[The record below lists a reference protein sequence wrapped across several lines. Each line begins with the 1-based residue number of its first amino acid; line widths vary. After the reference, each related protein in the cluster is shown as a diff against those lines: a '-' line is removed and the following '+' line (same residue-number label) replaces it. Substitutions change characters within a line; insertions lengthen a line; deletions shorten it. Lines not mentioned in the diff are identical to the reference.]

1 MKKYRCPFK
10 QYELVVW
17 EGEDPTYT
25 FNSNESVLF
34 LERFYRCLGIV
45 LLQQHNGKVIY
56 GFHTD
61 NFRKAKE
68 DEI

>member
-17 EGEDPTYT
+17 QGEDPTYT

-34 LERFYRCLGIV
+34 LGEV
-45 LLQQHNGKVIY
+45 LQLPGHCVVVKRNGKVIY

-61 NFRKAKE
+61 NFRKTKE